1 MMEWILAD
9 SGRWMGDYTL
19 LNLFGLFIQSVF
31 ISNILLATFLGMC
44 TYLACSNRLVTA
56 NGLGFAVVLVMT
68 FSGVLNWFVHQYIT
82 GAGALSWLAFLGI
95 DAKIINL
102 NFLEFLIFISVIAA
116 FVQVLEIVIEKF
128 SPTLYLSLG
137 MYLPL
142 ITVNCAILGASLLA
156 VQKEYPFWPNLIY
169 IFGAGVGWWLA
180 IALIA
185 SIREKLAY
193 SRVLPSLEGMGIT
206 FIMTGLIAMTFMGL
220 QGINLAQPTANVAT
234 QQQLALQVASP
245 LSPPS
250 PPSQSTPFTPSPY
263 SPTLQSP
270 PSPPSAE
277 LEAAPLNP
285 ALSSSPQM
293 P

>member
-1 MMEWILAD
+1 MIEWILAD
-9 SGRWMGDYTL
+9 SGRWMGDYTW
-19 LNLFGLFIQSVF
+19 LNLLGVFIQSVF
-31 ISNILLATFLGMC
+31 IQNILLATFLGMC

-68 FSGVLNWFVHQYIT
+68 FSGVLNWFVHQFIT
-82 GAGALSWLAFLGI
+82 GAGALSWLSFIGI
-95 DAKIINL
+95 DAQVINL

-128 SPTLYLSLG
+128 SPALYMSLG

-156 VQKEYPFWPNLIY
+156 VQKEYPFWPNFVYVL
-169 IFGAGVGWWLA
+169 GAGVGWWLA

-193 SRVLPSLEGMGIT
+193 SRVLPSLRGMGIT

-220 QGINLAQPTANVAT
+220 QGINLAQPTAGVAT
-234 QQQLALQVASP
+234 QQE
-245 LSPPS
+245 LS
-250 PPSQSTPFTPSPY
+250 
-263 SPTLQSP
+263 
-270 PSPPSAE
+270 AAV
-277 LEAAPLNP
+277 AAPLQT
-285 ALSSSPQM
+285 SSSTSESQ
-293 P
+293 